1 MSVICLSAV
10 LRRLTVFMLLHC
22 YVKIESPSTCF
33 RIVKV
38 DMHLLFSTASC
49 AVFLFCIIIII
60 IINIIRHIQC
70 IYRFYACI
78 HHALQPRCVSVL
90 NRFVLVAVLQFS
102 TVVRSRVFVI
112 FTLRLHISSGCLS
125 TAVTAHR
132 WLGRWIP
139 DE

>member
-49 AVFLFCIIIII
+49 AVFC
-60 IINIIRHIQC
+60 
-70 IYRFYACI
+70 
-78 HHALQPRCVSVL
+78 
-90 NRFVLVAVLQFS
+90 FVLLLLLLLISFGTYSVYIVFMHAYIMPY
-102 TVVRSRVFVI
+102 SRDVFL
-112 FTLRLHISSGCLS
+112 F
-125 TAVTAHR
+125 
-132 WLGRWIP
+132 
-139 DE
+139 